1 MFMFRKTHDALLKG
15 VVQEARAMGALAA
28 KYKRER
34 NDAEVALSI
43 ARAEAE
49 ANKADAEELTE
60 KGKDEGATYVLSSL
74 ASALHVEDW
83 SIQNGSEEW
92 EGDVWATMF
101 RILVDAGVVEED
113 YHQVATFTEI
123 AATRAERDDL
133 LVDAEKYRR
142 SRANLTK
149 GTAASAAARR
159 AKAQQQAA

>member
-1 MFMFRKTHDALLKG
+1 MKLSFWKREMVSRVAYENMFRLACDLEVQRDA
-15 VVQEARAMGALAA
+15 
-28 KYKRER
+28 
-34 NDAEVALSI
+34 

-49 ANKADAEELTE
+49 ANKVDAEANEG

-113 YHQVATFTEI
+113 HHQVATFAEI
-123 AATRAERDDL
+123 AAIRAERDELLPDAMKHRERL
-133 LVDAEKYRR
+133 RRDREYHQRRRQQKHLVDA
-142 SRANLTK
+142 
-149 GTAASAAARR
+149 
-159 AKAQQQAA
+159 